1 MMKAKERKAD
11 KLLFVLSVD
20 TEEEFDW
27 EGGFPQENCSVD
39 NIRYLPEFHQFCE
52 SLNITIIIQNFARI
66 FDIGWDSKILP
77 TWYWFPWGANH

>member
-27 EGGFPQENCSVD
+27 EGGFPQEIAEVV
-39 NIRYLPEFHQFCE
+39 
-52 SLNITIIIQNFARI
+52 
-66 FDIGWDSKILP
+66 ILRKC
-77 TWYWFPWGANH
+77 